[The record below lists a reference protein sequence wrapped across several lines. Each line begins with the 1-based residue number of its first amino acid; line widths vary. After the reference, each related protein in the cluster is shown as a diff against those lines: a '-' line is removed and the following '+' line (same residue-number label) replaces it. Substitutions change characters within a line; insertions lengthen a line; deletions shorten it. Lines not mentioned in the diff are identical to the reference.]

1 MAARGAADDN
11 TPSPAAAASPG
22 AAAAVYTR
30 RACRADVRGLRH
42 PKEEK
47 TMRQTRREFL
57 KTAAVGAGAAGVLGA
72 PLRAAAQS
80 TKLTVWWNK
89 GYYPEEDAAMQKIV
103 KEFEAKHKAE
113 VDLSFTAQEDLLKK
127 ITAALIARRV
137 PDIAFCFYNDWQV
150 VPKFGWDDKLAD
162 VSDVIAELKPR
173 YNEKMLV
180 VGHVMNKRAKKR
192 AYYGVPIEAQTMHI
206 HYWRDLLKEV
216 GLEDAP
222 DKIPL
227 KWDAYWAY
235 WKKAQD
241 ALRKKDPSKY
251 GKLYGIGMTESTRAS
266 DTMYNF
272 EMALLSFNGELLD
285 KDGKIIADQPKNKK
299 AIVEALK
306 WFGDLFTSGYVP
318 PDATNWT
325 DGDNNAGFHSRSI
338 VMTPNP
344 SQSIPA
350 AQFFN
355 KEDPEKRNYFDNMA
369 TIEWPDGPDGKKAR
383 YLSAVKTIII
393 PKDSKNQKLAK
404 DFIKFVVE
412 KDRFLEYIKAANGRW
427 FPAFN
432 DVASDPFWTTG
443 HKGPRGEKDLHVP
456 VATTIFLKRDNKVF
470 EHYKHPAISQVYDE
484 NLWGKA
490 MARIAIDKWPAE
502 RAADEAVERMKA
514 IFAQYK

>member
-1 MAARGAADDN
+1 MWRRLA
-11 TPSPAAAASPG
+11 
-22 AAAAVYTR
+22 R
-30 RACRADVRGLRH
+30 RALWVPLAL
-42 PKEEK
+42 
-47 TMRQTRREFL
+47 FL
-57 KTAAVGAGAAGVLGA
+57 ATLVFPAGAAL
-72 PLRAAAQS
+72 AAD
-80 TKLTVWWNK
+80 KLVVWWNK

-103 KEFEAKHKAE
+103 KEFEAQHKVE

-137 PDIAFCFYNDWQV
+137 PDVAFCFFNDWQV

-162 VSDVIAELKPR
+162 TSDVIAKLKPR
-173 YNEKMLV
+173 YNAKMLEV
-180 VGHVMNKRAKKR
+180 AYVMNNKTKKR

-206 HYWRDLLKEV
+206 HYWRDLLKEA
-216 GLEDAP
+216 GLEDDPA
-222 DKIPL
+222 KIPM
-227 KWDAYWAY
+227 KWDDYWSY

-241 ALRKKDPSKY
+241 ALRRKDPAKY

-266 DTMYNF
+266 DTLYNF

-285 KDGKIIADQPKNKK
+285 KDGKVVASQPKNRE
-299 AIVEALK
+299 AIIKTLT

-355 KEDPEKRNYFDNMA
+355 KDDPQRDNYFNKMA
-369 TIEWPDGPDGKKAR
+369 TIEWPNGPDGKKPR

-393 PKDSKNQKLAK
+393 PKDSKSQKLAK
-404 DFIKFVVE
+404 DFILFVLE
-412 KDRFLEYIKAANGRW
+412 PPRFLEYIKAANGRW
-427 FPAFN
+427 FPAFK
-432 DVASDPFWTTG
+432 DLYADPFWRTG
-443 HKGPRGEKDLHVP
+443 HRGPRGEKDNHVP
-456 VATTIFLKRDNKVF
+456 VATTIFLERDNKVF

-484 NLWGKA
+484 NIWGKA
-490 MARIAIDKWPAE
+490 MARIAVEKWPADK
-502 RAADEAVERMKA
+502 AADEAIERMKA